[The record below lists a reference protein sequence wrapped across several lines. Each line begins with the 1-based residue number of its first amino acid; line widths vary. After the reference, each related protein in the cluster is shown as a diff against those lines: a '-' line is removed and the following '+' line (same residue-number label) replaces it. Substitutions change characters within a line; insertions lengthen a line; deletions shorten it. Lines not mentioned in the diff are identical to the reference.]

1 MLDRLDPSRY
11 IILDYR
17 EIAAAP
23 KATMLAT
30 YRALGLEV
38 SSEYE
43 KILDELQEKARAHKS
58 GHSYGLEEYGLTEE
72 AIRAAVPTVFE
83 RYEFD

>member
-1 MLDRLDPSRY
+1 MISYHLQNMNMNSRRLVQLY
-11 IILDYR
+11 AAMILD
-17 EIAAAP
+17 
-23 KATMLAT
+23 
-30 YRALGLEV
+30 
-38 SSEYE
+38 
-43 KILDELQEKARAHKS
+43 DLQEKARSHKS